1 MNGTPQHAIV
11 DTGSSITIIN
21 QQLLKKI
28 HHKKFIYQRKQHA
41 AANCTSLNIIGEI
54 KIEIKI
60 HGHKTNIIAD
70 VATNLVTDLLLG
82 NDWIR
87 QNNVIIDS
95 PQQRIT
101 LLDNYYRAITSTSFV
116 EPPNLHFPVLLT
128 REISLSPFSESC
140 VEVNIPAFFSNTGE
154 VIFEPTPNLQQKC
167 MLAANAIIK
176 IDDNKSK
183 LVIINASAN
192 RRTLSRNTKL
202 GNISYQSTSVICLT
216 LPTMINKRT
225 NRSAEWSWDAST
237 NADERNM
244 RARSP
249 SSCTRLNGRR
259 TDNDSSFHYTEN
271 RGVSVEHE
279 CYVCREK
286 FLSGNDLRQHLQDKC
301 FPSEMR
307 EQIQQMTKHLEDRNQ
322 RRQVE
327 EILWKYGKLFD
338 LRQPSKIKSII
349 RYAIETGDN
358 APTFTPPYR
367 VSYRDEQAQ
376 RDEIN
381 KLLKQGI
388 IEESTSPWSSP
399 IVLVRKKDGSTRFC
413 IDFRKL
419 NSVTTKDAFP
429 IPRIEDI
436 FDHLSQAEYYTTI
449 DFKSGYFQVG
459 LDPKDRPKTAF
470 STRDQHLQFT
480 VLPQG
485 VTNGPPAFQRIVSR
499 ILGPTRWQYSLAYLD
514 DVIIYSNSFKEH
526 LIHLDDILQR
536 LEQANFRLNVE
547 KCQIAKTEINFL
559 GHSIEQGNIRP
570 NADNIQALLN
580 TPQPSTAKEA
590 FRFVKAVEY
599 YRKFI
604 PRFSEIAEP
613 LHKFAPTTKDQRT
626 KKSQSSLIELS
637 DNEIN
642 AFNEL
647 KRIMTNDL
655 VLRIPN
661 DQLPFKVQTDASK
674 VGIGAVLMQTYP
686 NGDLPIAYLSKKLTS
701 TQMNWPATEQEC
713 YAIISAIEKWHKYLD
728 GRPFVIETDHKPL
741 LPFNLKQQLNSKCE
755 RWRLK
760 LQRYQ
765 FTVRYIKGK
774 HNTVA
779 DYLSRSPVD
788 DASNDEDDYAPIK
801 SRGTQTDM
809 VNTTAMIASV
819 TTRARSKQKHLVDER
834 IDSHLTN
841 QTCDE
846 KQKRKDNASTNPSCV
861 PEQQGENSKEVIK
874 TEDPPST
881 TINVGT
887 AESIDRNEITPF
899 TYDQLKTAQHEDE
912 EAKQMIGNIGDY
924 KKYFIEDNML
934 MRRGHPSVPFVPKGE
949 IRLNIMKIYHDS
961 PGNGAHFGRDRTET
975 KIKQRY
981 FWPSMYQDIKNDV
994 QSCIPCAQH
1003 NPRRC
1008 KPPGE
1013 LKPIKPPS
1021 GVWQLLSMDF
1031 HGPIQPITS
1040 RGNRYIIAITDVL
1053 SKFVITRAVRDCTG
1067 DTAARFLKEDV
1078 ICKYGT
1084 PKCILTDN
1092 GTHFTSAMM
1101 NSLLKELGVTH
1112 LYSTPYH
1119 PQTNGQI
1126 ERYNSTMDAK
1136 IATLANAR
1144 KTDWDDKLPFVTFN
1158 YNTTIHA
1165 TTKQIPFEMLFGR
1178 QPILPFDHQDTMVTL
1193 EQDTEHAHKL
1203 KEHLASLTD
1212 HAISNILKNQQQYK
1226 NRYDQHRSNPLHQLG
1241 DLVLIKTMNNRRKFD
1256 VRHEGPFRIIQKL
1269 ASKTYVVQ
1277 HVKQSTMIKQVTVDS
1292 IIPLIERRNLH

>member
-1 MNGTPQHAIV
+1 M
-11 DTGSSITIIN
+11 
-21 QQLLKKI
+21 
-28 HHKKFIYQRKQHA
+28 
-41 AANCTSLNIIGEI
+41 
-54 KIEIKI
+54 
-60 HGHKTNIIAD
+60 
-70 VATNLVTDLLLG
+70 VTDLLLG

-101 LLDNYYRAITSTSFV
+101 LFDNYYRAITSTPFV
-116 EPPNLHFPVLLT
+116 EPPNFHFPVLLT
-128 REISLSPFSESC
+128 REISLPPFSESC

-154 VIFEPTPNLQQKC
+154 AIFEPAPNLQQKC
-167 MLAANAIIK
+167 ILAANAIIK
-176 IDDNKSK
+176 IDDNESK

-192 RRTLSRNTKL
+192 RRTLSRHTKL
-202 GNISYQSTSVICLT
+202 GDISYQSTSVICLT
-216 LPTMINKRT
+216 LPTTT
-225 NRSAEWSWDAST
+225 NERATRSAERPWDAFSKSG
-237 NADERNM
+237 ERNT
-244 RARSP
+244 RKHVH
-249 SSCTRLNGRR
+249 SSCTQPNNGRR
-259 TDNDSSFHYTEN
+259 TDNERNYRYTEN
-271 RGVSVEHE
+271 RSDSVEHE

-286 FLSGNDLRQHLQDKC
+286 FLSGNDLRQHLQEKC
-301 FPSEMR
+301 FPSELR
-307 EQIQQMTKHLEDRNQ
+307 GKIQQMTKHLEDRDQ

-327 EILWKYGKLFD
+327 QILWKYGKLFD

-349 RYAIETGDN
+349 RHAIETGEN

-413 IDFRKL
+413 VDFRKL
-419 NSVTTKDAFP
+419 NNVTTKDAFP

-547 KCQIAKTEINFL
+547 KCQIAKSEINFL
-559 GHSIEQGNIRP
+559 GHSLEQGNIRP

-637 DNEIN
+637 DKEIN
-642 AFNEL
+642 AFNDL

-686 NGDLPIAYLSKKLTS
+686 NGDLPIAYMSKKLTT

-788 DASNDEDDYAPIK
+788 DASNDEDDYALTT

-809 VNTTAMIASV
+809 VNATTMIASV
-819 TTRARSKQKHLVDER
+819 TTRRQSKQKHLADER
-834 IDSHLTN
+834 TDSHLTS

-846 KQKRKDNASTNPSCV
+846 KQKRKDDASANPSCV
-861 PEQQGENSKEVIK
+861 PQQQGENGKEVTN
-874 TEDPPST
+874 TEDLPST
-881 TINVGT
+881 KNKVGT
-887 AESIDRNEITPF
+887 AEPVDRNEITPF
-899 TYDQLKTAQHEDE
+899 THDQLKAAQHEDE

-924 KKYFIEDNML
+924 KKYFVEDNML

-949 IRLNIMKIYHDS
+949 TRVNIMKIYPDS

-981 FWPSMYQDIKNDV
+981 FWPSMYQDIKNHV

-1003 NPRRC
+1003 NPRRR

-1031 HGPIQPITS
+1031 HGPIQPVTN
-1040 RGNRYIIAITDVL
+1040 RGNRYIRALTDVL

-1067 DTAARFLKEDV
+1067 ETAARFLKEDV

-1144 KTDWDDKLPFVTFN
+1144 KTDWDEKLSFVTFN

-1178 QPILPFDHQDTMVTL
+1178 LPILPFDHQDEMVSL
-1193 EQDTEHAHKL
+1193 EQDKEHVHKL
-1203 KEHLASLTD
+1203 KEHLTSLT
-1212 HAISNILKNQQQYK
+1212 HQAISNILKNQQQYK
-1226 NRYDQHRSNPLHQLG
+1226 HRYDQHRSNPLYQLD
-1241 DLVLIKTMNNRRKFD
+1241 DLVLIKTINARRKFD
-1256 VRHEGPFRIIQKL
+1256 VRHEGPFRIIRKL
-1269 ASKTYVVQ
+1269 TSKTYVVQ
-1277 HVKQSTMIKQVTVDS
+1277 HVKQSTIIKQVTVDS